1 MARLARQPWLL
12 GIFSAAL
19 LLLPFSIIGPVPF
32 WRTFFAWLAFVP
44 LFCGLLSKQNLA
56 HPRALLRG
64 TLAAYLMGFLWF
76 TGNCYWIYQT
86 MLYFGGLPR
95 LISAG
100 ILIAYS
106 MVLGLYFAALGLLL
120 TVTARAFRS
129 SHYALLAVPFFWVGL
144 EVLSARFT
152 KVPWDLLGYSQIDNF
167 LLTNLAP
174 YTGVYGIT
182 FVLIAGNAL
191 IAWGV
196 LASTPKRRIAV
207 LITGLVAVLV
217 LQNGD
222 HFAPASAPA
231 PATAVLLQQNLNV
244 NQDNNWPGHEYEDHL
259 DQFVKLSS
267 RSCGPFL
274 AGMPDLNAYPVTPD
288 CPEEPVAPDIILW
301 PESPAP
307 FFDKDP
313 RLLNA
318 LHAVALSMHA
328 PVIAGTTSLDPH
340 GARSEMYNSALFV
353 GQDGAVAGRYDKI
366 HLVPWGEYIP
376 YKRFFSF
383 AKNLTQA
390 AGDMTH
396 GWRRVVF
403 STDGHRFGVF
413 ICYEE
418 IFGDE
423 IRLFVKQGARVL
435 VNISNDGWY
444 GDTCAPWQTLN
455 MSRMRAVENRRWLLR
470 DTNTGITT
478 IIDPYGR
485 LTASVPRHQLTSLA
499 AGFGYRTDL
508 TFYTV
513 HGDLFAY
520 LCGIISLCILAAAI
534 GFLTY
539 HAERTRIL
547 IHSGAR
553 KSTRPSGVSLTMHES
568 TGNWLP

>member
-1 MARLARQPWLL
+1 MAKLARQPWLL
-12 GIFSAAL
+12 GILSAAL

-32 WRTFFAWLAFVP
+32 WRTFFGWLAFVP
-44 LFCGLLSKQNLA
+44 LFCGLLSRENLS
-56 HPRALLRG
+56 HPWALLRG
-64 TLAAYLMGFLWF
+64 ALAAYLMGFLWF
-76 TGNCYWIYQT
+76 VGNCYWIYQT
-86 MLYFGGLPR
+86 MLYFGGLPPV
-95 LISAG
+95 ISAA
-100 ILIAYS
+100 ILVAYS
-106 MVLGLYFAALGLLL
+106 MVLGLYFGALGLLL
-120 TVTARAFRS
+120 TATAKTFRS
-129 SHYALLAVPFFWVGL
+129 AHYALVAAPFFWVAL
-144 EVLSARFT
+144 ELLSARLT
-152 KVPWDLLGYSQIDNF
+152 KVPWDLLGYSQVDNF
-167 LLTNLAP
+167 LLASLAP

-191 IAWGV
+191 LAWGV

-207 LITGLVAVLV
+207 LISGFVAVLV

-222 HFAPASAPA
+222 HFAPPAAPTQ
-231 PATAVLLQQNLNV
+231 ATAVLLQQNLNV
-244 NQDNNWPGHEYEDHL
+244 NQDNSWPGADYEEHL
-259 DQFVKLSS
+259 NQFLKLST
-267 RSCGPFL
+267 RTCGPFL
-274 AGMPDLNAYPVTPD
+274 AGMPELNAYPVTPD
-288 CPEEPVAPDIILW
+288 CPTEPVAPGIILW

-307 FFDKDP
+307 FLDKDP

-318 LHAVALSMHA
+318 LHNLSLTMHA
-328 PVIAGTTSLDPH
+328 PVIAGTTSLDHH
-340 GARSEMYNSALFV
+340 GAGFDMYNSALFV
-353 GQDGAVAGRYDKI
+353 GLDGAVSGRYDKI

-376 YKRFFSF
+376 YKTFFSF

-403 STDGHRFGVF
+403 SSGGHSFGVF

-423 IRLFVKQGARVL
+423 IRLFAKRGAQVL

-485 LTASVPRHQLTSLA
+485 LTASVQRHALTSLA
-499 AGFGYRTDL
+499 ARYGYRSDL

-513 HGDLFAY
+513 HGDLFAG
-520 LCGIISLCILAAAI
+520 LCGIITLGIIAAMVWESL
-534 GFLTY
+534 
-539 HAERTRIL
+539 RR
-547 IHSGAR
+547 R
-553 KSTRPSGVSLTMHES
+553 
-568 TGNWLP
+568 

>member
-12 GIFSAAL
+12 GVFSAAL
-19 LLLPFSIIGPVPF
+19 LLLPFSIVGPVPF

-44 LFCGLLSKQNLA
+44 LFCGLLSQRNLS
-56 HPRALLRG
+56 HPRAVLRA

-76 TGNCYWIYQT
+76 CGNCYWIYQT
-86 MLYFGGLPR
+86 MLYYGGLPP

-106 MVLGLYFAALGLLL
+106 MVLGLYFAALGFLL
-120 TVTARAFRS
+120 TVGAKALRS
-129 SHYALLAVPFFWVGL
+129 PPSALLAAPFFWVAL
-144 EVLSARFT
+144 ELLSARLT

-167 LLTNLAP
+167 LLTRLAP

-191 IAWGV
+191 IVWGL
-196 LASTPKRRIAV
+196 LASTAKRRTAI
-207 LITGLVAVLV
+207 LISAFVAVLV

-222 HFAPASAPA
+222 HFTPPPA
-231 PATAVLLQQNLNV
+231 PTTDTAVLLQQNLNV
-244 NQDNNWPGHEYEDHL
+244 NQDNSWPGTEYQAHL
-259 DQFVKLSS
+259 NQFIKLST
-267 RSCGPFL
+267 RTCGPYL
-274 AGMPDLNAYPVTPD
+274 AGMPELNSYVVTPD
-288 CPEEPVAPDIILW
+288 CPDQQVAPGVILW

-307 FFDKDP
+307 FLDKDP

-318 LHAVALSMHA
+318 LRTVALTMHS
-328 PVIAGTTSLDPH
+328 PVIAGSTSLDPR
-340 GARSEMYNSALFV
+340 GPRSDMYNSAIFMDL
-353 GQDGAVAGRYDKI
+353 DGVVKGRYDKI

-376 YKRFFSF
+376 YKSFFSF
-383 AKNLTQA
+383 AKNLTQQ

-403 STDGHRFGVF
+403 GGDGRRFGVF

-423 IRLFVKQGARVL
+423 IRLFVKQGAQVL

-455 MSRMRAVENRRWLLR
+455 MSRMRAVENGRWLLR

-485 LTASVPRHQLTSLA
+485 LTASVERHALTSLA
-499 AGFGYRTDL
+499 ARYGYRSDL
-508 TFYTV
+508 TFYTQ
-513 HGDLFAY
+513 HGDVFAY
-520 LCGIISLCILAAAI
+520 TCAAITLCIIAAMVA
-534 GFLTY
+534 
-539 HAERTRIL
+539 
-547 IHSGAR
+547 
-553 KSTRPSGVSLTMHES
+553 VSLRRRGS
-568 TGNWLP
+568 VTGN

>member
-1 MARLARQPWLL
+1 MQKAHPTRDGRLTAMAKLARQPWLL

-44 LFCGLLSKQNLA
+44 LFYGLLSKQNLS
-56 HPRALLRG
+56 HPKALLRG
-64 TLAAYLMGFLWF
+64 ALAAYLMGFLWF
-76 TGNCYWIYQT
+76 VGNCYWIYQT
-86 MLYFGGLPR
+86 MLYFGGLPPA
-95 LISAG
+95 ISAG

-106 MVLGLYFAALGLLL
+106 LVLGLYFGALGLLL
-120 TVTARAFRS
+120 TATAKAFRGA
-129 SHYALLAVPFFWVGL
+129 HYALLAAPFFWVAL
-144 EVLSARFT
+144 ELLSARFT

-167 LLTNLAP
+167 LLTDLAP
-174 YTGVYGIT
+174 FTGVYGLT

-191 IAWGV
+191 IAWGL
-196 LASTPKRRIAV
+196 LASSPKRGVPIF
-207 LITGLVAVLV
+207 IGGLLAALV

-222 HFAPASAPA
+222 HFAPPKAPVQ
-231 PATAVLLQQNLNV
+231 ATAVLLQQNLNV
-244 NQDNNWPGHEYEDHL
+244 NQDNSWPGAEYGEHL
-259 DQFVKLSS
+259 SQFVKLST
-267 RSCGPFL
+267 RTCGPYL
-274 AGMPDLNAYPVTPD
+274 AGMPELDGAYYPVTPN
-288 CPEEPVAPDIILW
+288 CPTVPAAPGVIVW

-307 FFDKDP
+307 FLDKDL
-313 RLLNA
+313 RLLSA
-318 LHAVALSMHA
+318 LHGLALTMRA
-328 PVIAGTTSLDPH
+328 PVIAGTTSSDVHGPH
-340 GARSEMYNSALFV
+340 VDMYNSALFV
-353 GQDGAVAGRYDKI
+353 GLEGGVQGRYDKV

-376 YKRFFSF
+376 YKSFFSF

-396 GWRRVVF
+396 GWRRIVF
-403 STDGHRFGVF
+403 STDGRRFGVF

-423 IRLFVKQGARVL
+423 IRLFVKRGAQVL

-485 LTASVPRHQLTSLA
+485 LTASIPRHALA
-499 AGFGYRTDL
+499 ALAAKYGYRDDL

-513 HGDLFAY
+513 HGDVFAY
-520 LCGIISLCILAAAI
+520 LCGIITVGIIAAVI
-534 GFLTY
+534 V
-539 HAERTRIL
+539 
-547 IHSGAR
+547 SGGRGPRRR
-553 KSTRPSGVSLTMHES
+553 KS
-568 TGNWLP
+568 

>member
-12 GIFSAAL
+12 GIVSAAL

-44 LFCGLLSKQNLA
+44 LFWGLLSSENLR
-56 HPRALLRG
+56 HPRALLRA

-76 TGNCYWIYQT
+76 CGNCYWIYQT
-86 MLYFGGLPR
+86 MLYFGGLPP
-95 LISAG
+95 LISAA
-100 ILIAYS
+100 ILIGYS
-106 MVLGLYFAALGLLL
+106 MVLGLYFAALGFLL
-120 TVTARAFRS
+120 TATARAFRTPL
-129 SHYALLAVPFFWVGL
+129 YAILAAPFFWVAL
-144 EVLSARFT
+144 ELLSARFT

-167 LLTNLAP
+167 LLTRLAP
-174 YTGVYGIT
+174 FTGVYGIT
-182 FVLIAGNAL
+182 FVLMAGNAL
-191 IAWGV
+191 IAWGL
-196 LASTPKRRIAV
+196 LASTAKRRTAI
-207 LITGLVAVLV
+207 LITAFVAVLV

-222 HFAPASAPA
+222 HFTPPPA
-231 PATAVLLQQNLNV
+231 PTSATAVLLQQNLNV
-244 NQDNNWPGHEYEDHL
+244 NQDNSWPGAEYEAHL
-259 DQFVKLSS
+259 NQFVKLSA
-267 RSCGPFL
+267 RTCGPYL
-274 AGMPDLNAYPVTPD
+274 AGMPELNPYIVTPD
-288 CPEEPVAPDIILW
+288 CPAQPVAPGIILW

-307 FFDKDP
+307 FLDKEP

-318 LHAVALSMHA
+318 LRTVALSMHA

-340 GARSEMYNSALFV
+340 GSRFDMYNSAIFV
-353 GQDGAVAGRYDKI
+353 DLDGSVADRYDKI

-376 YKRFFSF
+376 YKSFFSF
-383 AKNLTQA
+383 AKNLTQQ

-403 STDGHRFGVF
+403 ASDGHRFGVF

-485 LTASVPRHQLTSLA
+485 LTASIRRHTLASLA
-499 AGFGYRTDL
+499 ARYGYRNDV
-508 TFYTV
+508 TFYTQ
-513 HGDLFAY
+513 HGDVFAY
-520 LCGIISLCILAAAI
+520 LCGIVTLGIIA
-534 GFLTY
+534 GTVW
-539 HAERTRIL
+539 
-547 IHSGAR
+547 AR
-553 KSTRPSGVSLTMHES
+553 LRRH
-568 TGNWLP
+568 

>member
-1 MARLARQPWLL
+1 
-12 GIFSAAL
+12 
-19 LLLPFSIIGPVPF
+19 
-32 WRTFFAWLAFVP
+32 
-44 LFCGLLSKQNLA
+44 
-56 HPRALLRG
+56 
-64 TLAAYLMGFLWF
+64 
-76 TGNCYWIYQT
+76 
-86 MLYFGGLPR
+86 MLYFGGLPPF
-95 LISAG
+95 ISAG

-106 MVLGLYFAALGLLL
+106 MVLGLYFAALGFLV
-120 TVTARAFRS
+120 TATARAFRPQ
-129 SHYALLAVPFFWVGL
+129 YALVAAPFFWVAL
-144 EVLSARFT
+144 ELLSARFT

-167 LLTNLAP
+167 LLTRLAP

-182 FVLIAGNAL
+182 FVLVAGNAL
-191 IAWGV
+191 IAWGL
-196 LASTPKRRIAV
+196 LAQTPKRRVTLFIGG
-207 LITGLVAVLV
+207 LLVALL

-222 HFAPASAPA
+222 HFAPPAARA

-244 NQDNNWPGHEYEDHL
+244 NQDNSWPGAEYDAHL
-259 DQFVKLSS
+259 SQFLKLSS
-267 RSCGPFL
+267 RTCGPFL
-274 AGMPDLNAYPVTPD
+274 AGMPELNEYPVTPD
-288 CPEEPVAPDIILW
+288 CPTKPVVPDIILW

-307 FFDKDP
+307 FQDKDP
-313 RLLNA
+313 RLLKA
-318 LHAVALSMHA
+318 LRELAVSMQA

-340 GARSEMYNSALFV
+340 GPRFDMYNSALFV

-376 YKRFFSF
+376 YKSFFSF

-485 LTASVPRHQLTSLA
+485 LMASVPRHALTSLA
-499 AGFGYRTDL
+499 ARFGYRSDL

-520 LCGIISLCILAAAI
+520 LCGIISLCIIAA
-534 GFLTY
+534 TV
-539 HAERTRIL
+539 R
-547 IHSGAR
+547 AR
-553 KSTRPSGVSLTMHES
+553 VRRQPRRSEF
-568 TGNWLP
+568 

>member
-1 MARLARQPWLL
+1 MKGEDGRLSPMATLARQPWLL
-12 GIFSAAL
+12 GIFSAVL

-44 LFCGLLSKQNLA
+44 LFCGLLAKQNLA
-56 HPRALLRG
+56 HPRALLRAAF
-64 TLAAYLMGFLWF
+64 AAYLMGFLWF

-86 MLYFGGLPR
+86 MRYYGGLPPF
-95 LISAG
+95 ISAG

-106 MVLGLYFAALGLLL
+106 LVLGLYFAALGFLL
-120 TVTARAFRS
+120 TATARAFRS
-129 SHYALLAVPFFWVGL
+129 PYGALLAAPVFWVAL
-144 EVLSARFT
+144 ELLSARLT

-167 LLTNLAP
+167 LLIRLAP
-174 YTGVYGIT
+174 YTGVYGLT
-182 FVLIAGNAL
+182 FVLVAGNAL
-191 IAWGV
+191 LAWGV
-196 LASTPKRRIAV
+196 LAAAEKRRIAI
-207 LITGLVAVLV
+207 LLSGLVAVLV

-222 HFAPASAPA
+222 HFAPPAAPVSS
-231 PATAVLLQQNLNV
+231 TAVLLQQNLNV
-244 NQDNNWPGHEYEDHL
+244 NQDNSWPGSEYEEHIN
-259 DQFVKLSS
+259 QFIKLSS
-267 RSCGPFL
+267 RTCWPFL

-288 CPEEPVAPDIILW
+288 CPERPVVPEIILW

-307 FFDKDP
+307 FLDKDP

-318 LHAVALSMHA
+318 LRTMALTMHA
-328 PVIAGTTSLDPH
+328 PVIAGTTSMDPH
-340 GARSEMYNSALFV
+340 GARSDLYNSALFV
-353 GQDGAVAGRYDKI
+353 GPDGTVQGRYDKI

-376 YKRFFSF
+376 YKSFFSF
-383 AKNLTQA
+383 AKNLTQE

-403 STDGHRFGVF
+403 RTDGHTFGVF

-423 IRLFVKQGARVL
+423 IRLFVKRGAQVL

-485 LTASVPRHQLTSLA
+485 LTASVQRHVLTSLA
-499 AGFGYRTDL
+499 ARYGYRSDQ

-513 HGDLFAY
+513 HGDVFAY
-520 LCGIISLCILAAAI
+520 LCGIITLGILAA
-534 GFLTY
+534 TVW
-539 HAERTRIL
+539 
-547 IHSGAR
+547 AR
-553 KSTRPSGVSLTMHES
+553 LRRH
-568 TGNWLP
+568 

>member
-1 MARLARQPWLL
+1 MARLVRQPWLL

-19 LLLPFSIIGPVPF
+19 LMLPFSIIGPVPF
-32 WRTFFAWLAFVP
+32 WRTFFSWVAFVP
-44 LFCGLLSKQNLA
+44 LFYGLLMRENLN
-56 HPRALLRG
+56 HPKALLRG

-86 MLYFGGLPR
+86 MLYYGGLPP

-106 MVLGLYFAALGLLL
+106 LVLGLYFAALGLLV
-120 TVTARAFRS
+120 TATARAFRNPS
-129 SHYALLAVPFFWVGL
+129 YALLATPFFWVAL
-144 EVLSARFT
+144 ELLSARLT
-152 KVPWDLLGYSQIDNF
+152 KVPWDLLGYSQVDNF
-167 LLTNLAP
+167 LLSGLAP
-174 YTGVYGIT
+174 WTGVYGVT
-182 FVLIAGNAL
+182 FVLVAGNAL
-191 IAWGV
+191 IAWGI
-196 LASTPKRRIAV
+196 LAPTGKRRLV
-207 LITGLVAVLV
+207 LLITGFLAVLV

-222 HFAPASAPA
+222 HFAPPSAPS

-244 NQDNNWPGHEYEDHL
+244 NQDNRWPGADYEHHVSE
-259 DQFVKLSS
+259 FAKLST
-267 RSCGPFL
+267 RTCGPFL

-288 CPEEPVAPDIILW
+288 CPAKPVTPDVILW

-307 FFDKDP
+307 FLDKDP
-313 RLLNA
+313 RLLTP
-318 LHAVALSMHA
+318 LRDLAVYMHA
-328 PVIAGTTSLDPH
+328 PVIAGTTSLDAH
-340 GARSEMYNSALFV
+340 GDRFDMYNSALFV
-353 GQDGAVAGRYDKI
+353 RPDGAVAGRYDKI

-376 YKRFFSF
+376 YKNFFSF
-383 AKNLTQA
+383 AKNLTQQ

-403 STDGHRFGVF
+403 SSGGHRFGVF

-423 IRLFVKQGARVL
+423 IRLFAKQGAQVL

-455 MSRMRAVENRRWLLR
+455 MSRMRAIENRRWLLR

-478 IIDPYGR
+478 VIDPYGR
-485 LTASVPRHQLTSLA
+485 LTASVQRHALTSLA
-499 AGFGYRTDL
+499 ARYGYRSDQ

-520 LCGIISLCILAAAI
+520 LCGIITLGMIAA
-534 GFLTY
+534 TVW
-539 HAERTRIL
+539 
-547 IHSGAR
+547 
-553 KSTRPSGVSLTMHES
+553 VSLRRH
-568 TGNWLP
+568 

>member
-1 MARLARQPWLL
+1 MAKLARQPWLL
-12 GIFSAAL
+12 GILSAVL

-44 LFCGLLSKQNLA
+44 LFCGLLSRENLS

-64 TLAAYLMGFLWF
+64 ALAAYLMGFLWF
-76 TGNCYWIYQT
+76 VGNCYWIYQT
-86 MLYFGGLPR
+86 MLYFGGLPPV
-95 LISAG
+95 ISAA
-100 ILIAYS
+100 ILVAYS

-120 TVTARAFRS
+120 TATAKTFRS
-129 SHYALLAVPFFWVGL
+129 AHYALVAAPFFWVAL
-144 EVLSARFT
+144 ELLSARLT
-152 KVPWDLLGYSQIDNF
+152 KVPWDLLGYSQVDNF
-167 LLTNLAP
+167 LLASLAP

-191 IAWGV
+191 LAWGV

-207 LITGLVAVLV
+207 LISGLVAVLV

-222 HFAPASAPA
+222 HFTPPAAPTQ
-231 PATAVLLQQNLNV
+231 ATAVLLQQNLNV
-244 NQDNNWPGHEYEDHL
+244 NQDNSWPGADYEEHL
-259 DQFVKLSS
+259 NQFLKLST
-267 RSCGPFL
+267 RTCGPFL
-274 AGMPDLNAYPVTPD
+274 AGMPELNAYPVTPD
-288 CPEEPVAPDIILW
+288 CPTEPVAPGIILW

-307 FFDKDP
+307 FLDKDP
-313 RLLNA
+313 RLLGAVRNLA
-318 LHAVALSMHA
+318 LTMRA
-328 PVIAGTTSLDPH
+328 PVIVGTTSLDHH
-340 GARSEMYNSALFV
+340 GAGFDMYNSALFV
-353 GQDGAVAGRYDKI
+353 GLDGAVSGRYDKI

-376 YKRFFSF
+376 YKTFFSF

-403 STDGHRFGVF
+403 SSGGHSFGVF

-423 IRLFVKQGARVL
+423 IRLFAKRGAQVL

-485 LTASVPRHQLTSLA
+485 LTASVQRHALTSLA
-499 AGFGYRTDL
+499 ARYGYRSDL

-513 HGDLFAY
+513 HGDVFAG
-520 LCGIISLCILAAAI
+520 LCGIITLGIIAAMVWESL
-534 GFLTY
+534 
-539 HAERTRIL
+539 RR
-547 IHSGAR
+547 R
-553 KSTRPSGVSLTMHES
+553 
-568 TGNWLP
+568 

>member
-1 MARLARQPWLL
+1 MARLVRQPWLL

-19 LLLPFSIIGPVPF
+19 LMLPFSIVGPVPF
-32 WRTFFAWLAFVP
+32 WRTFFSWVAFVP
-44 LFCGLLSKQNLA
+44 IFYGLLSRENLN

-86 MLYFGGLPR
+86 MLYYGGLPP

-120 TVTARAFRS
+120 TATARAFRS
-129 SHYALLAVPFFWVGL
+129 PYYALLAAPFFWVAL
-144 EVLSARFT
+144 ELLSARLT
-152 KVPWDLLGYSQIDNF
+152 KVPWDLLGYSQVGNF
-167 LLTNLAP
+167 LLTSLAP
-174 YTGVYGIT
+174 WTGVYGIT

-191 IAWGV
+191 IAWGM
-196 LASTPKRRIAV
+196 LASRGR
-207 LITGLVAVLV
+207 LILLVIGFLTLLV

-222 HFAPASAPA
+222 HFAPPAAAA
-231 PATAVLLQQNLNV
+231 PATAVLVQQNINV
-244 NQDNNWPGHEYEDHL
+244 NQDNRWPGPEYERHVSE
-259 DQFVKLSS
+259 FVRLST
-267 RSCGPFL
+267 RTCGPFL
-274 AGMPDLNAYPVTPD
+274 AGMPELNAYPVTPD
-288 CPEEPVAPDIILW
+288 CPAEPVTPSVIIW

-307 FFDKDP
+307 FLDKDP
-313 RLLNA
+313 RLVTVLKN
-318 LHAVALSMHA
+318 LAVSTQAS
-328 PVIAGTTSLDPH
+328 VIAGSTSLDPH
-340 GARSEMYNSALFV
+340 GSSFDMYNSALFV
-353 GQDGAVAGRYDKI
+353 RPDGAMGGRYDKI

-376 YKRFFSF
+376 YKDFFSF
-383 AKNLTQA
+383 AKNLTQQ

-403 STDGHRFGVF
+403 STDGHTFGVF

-423 IRLFVKQGARVL
+423 VRLFAKRGAQVL

-455 MSRMRAVENRRWLLR
+455 MSRMRAIENRRWLLR

-485 LTASVPRHQLTSLA
+485 LTASVQRHALTSLA
-499 AGFGYRTDL
+499 ARYGYRSDQ
-508 TFYTV
+508 TFYTM
-513 HGDLFAY
+513 HGDVFAY
-520 LCGIISLCILAAAI
+520 LCGIITLAIIAGTAI
-534 GFLTY
+534 KY
-539 HAERTRIL
+539 YVERTRIL
-547 IHSGAR
+547 LHAGPR
-553 KSTRPSGVSLTMHES
+553 KSA
-568 TGNWLP
+568 